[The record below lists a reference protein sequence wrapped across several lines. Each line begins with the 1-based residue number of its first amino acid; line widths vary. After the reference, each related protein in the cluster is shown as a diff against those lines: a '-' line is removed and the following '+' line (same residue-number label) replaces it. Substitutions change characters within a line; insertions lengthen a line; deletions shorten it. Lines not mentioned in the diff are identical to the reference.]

1 MKERLYMSDKLNPA
15 TAMSSS
21 TGGSSSG
28 GPEENSRRLLF
39 GAYLDFIRIRFL
51 TMLAYRI
58 NYYSGILI
66 YSLNIGVNYFTWM
79 AIYGNGDS
87 LGGFTATQMTSY
99 VAVSW
104 MARAFYFNNLDREI
118 STDIRDGSIA
128 IQFIRPYNY
137 VLVKMMQ
144 GLGEGMFRFLL
155 FMIPGMAI
163 AMLLFPVQLPT
174 APSAWAGFLVMLFF
188 SFLINSQ
195 INIITGL
202 SAFFVEN
209 NEGMM
214 RMKRVIVDLFSGLI
228 VPISLFPDW
237 LSSILKVLPFQAI
250 TYLPGS
256 VFTGRVQ
263 GVGIWNVLG
272 IQVVWFLALL
282 IPIVWLYHAARQR
295 LFVQGG

>member
-1 MKERLYMSDKLNPA
+1 MSDKLNPA
-15 TAMSSS
+15 TAMSSTS
-21 TGGSSSG
+21 GGSSSG
-28 GPEENSRRLLF
+28 GPQENSRKLLF

-144 GLGEGMFRFLL
+144 GLGEEC
-155 FMIPGMAI
+155 
-163 AMLLFPVQLPT
+163 
-174 APSAWAGFLVMLFF
+174 SA
-188 SFLINSQ
+188 
-195 INIITGL
+195 
-202 SAFFVEN
+202 
-209 NEGMM
+209 
-214 RMKRVIVDLFSGLI
+214 
-228 VPISLFPDW
+228 
-237 LSSILKVLPFQAI
+237 SS
-250 TYLPGS
+250 YL
-256 VFTGRVQ
+256 
-263 GVGIWNVLG
+263 
-272 IQVVWFLALL
+272 
-282 IPIVWLYHAARQR
+282 
-295 LFVQGG
+295 

>member
-1 MKERLYMSDKLNPA
+1 MSDKLNA
-15 TAMSSS
+15 STAMSSS
-21 TGGSSSG
+21 SGSSSSG
-28 GPEENSRRLLF
+28 GPPENSRRLLF

-272 IQVVWFLALL
+272 IQIVWFLALL

>member
-1 MKERLYMSDKLNPA
+1 
-15 TAMSSS
+15 
-21 TGGSSSG
+21 
-28 GPEENSRRLLF
+28 
-39 GAYLDFIRIRFL
+39 
-51 TMLAYRI
+51 MLAYRI

-272 IQVVWFLALL
+272 IQIAWFLALL

>member
-1 MKERLYMSDKLNPA
+1 MSNKLSAA
-15 TAMSSS
+15 TATS
-21 TGGSSSG
+21 SSSG
-28 GPEENSRRLLF
+28 GSSARGPQNNSRRLLL

-163 AMLLFPVQLPT
+163 AMLLFPVELPT

-209 NEGMM
+209 NEGVM

-228 VPISLFPDW
+228 VPISLFPGW
-237 LSSILKVLPFQAI
+237 LSSVLEFLPFQAI

-272 IQVVWFLALL
+272 VQVAWFLVLL

>member
-1 MKERLYMSDKLNPA
+1 MSDKLNAA

-21 TGGSSSG
+21 SGGSSG
-28 GPEENSRRLLF
+28 GPPENSRRLLF

-272 IQVVWFLALL
+272 IQIVWFLALL

>member
-1 MKERLYMSDKLNPA
+1 MISVYS
-15 TAMSSS
+15 
-21 TGGSSSG
+21 
-28 GPEENSRRLLF
+28 
-39 GAYLDFIRIRFL
+39 DFIRIRFL
-51 TMLAYRI
+51 TMLAYRV

-66 YSLNIGVNYFTWM
+66 YSMNIGVYYFTYQ
-79 AIYGNGDS
+79 AIYGGAGS
-87 LGGFTATQMTSY
+87 IGGFTAAQMTTY

-128 IQFIRPYNY
+128 IQMIRPYNY
-137 VLVKMMQ
+137 VLVKFMQ

-163 AMLLFPVQLPT
+163 AMLLFPVKLPT
-174 APSAWAGFLVMLFF
+174 DPVAWVGFLVMLFF
-188 SFLINSQ
+188 SFLINTQ

-202 SAFFVEN
+202 TAFFIEN

-214 RMKRVIVDLFSGLI
+214 RMKRVVVDLFSGLI
-228 VPISLFPDW
+228 IPISLFPGW
-237 LSSILKVLPFQAI
+237 LATFAQWMPFQAI

-256 VFTGRVQ
+256 VFTGRVK

-272 IQVVWFLALL
+272 IQIIWLVVLLVPMIIIWRLA
-282 IPIVWLYHAARQR
+282 RRR

>member
-1 MKERLYMSDKLNPA
+1 MKERLYMSDKLNAA

-21 TGGSSSG
+21 SGGSSG
-28 GPEENSRRLLF
+28 GPPENSRRLLF

-144 GLGEGMFRFLL
+144 GLGEGRFRFLL

-272 IQVVWFLALL
+272 IQIVWFLALL